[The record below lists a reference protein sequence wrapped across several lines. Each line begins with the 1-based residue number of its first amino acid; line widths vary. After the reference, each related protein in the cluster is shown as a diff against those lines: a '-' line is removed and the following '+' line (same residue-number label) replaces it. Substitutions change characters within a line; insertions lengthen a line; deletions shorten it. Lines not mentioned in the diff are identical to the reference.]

1 MGLILKQTNLG
12 ENAMQKADSFVENDI
27 VVFDANGNAADS
39 NMKFVLNE
47 DNSLTL
53 QITVWGE

>member
-12 ENAMQKADSFVENDI
+12 ENAMQKADSFTENDI
-27 VVFDANGNAADS
+27 VVFDTNGNAADS

>member
-27 VVFDANGNAADS
+27 VVFDVDGNASDS
-39 NMKFVLNE
+39 NMKFVLNK

-53 QITVWGE
+53 QITV